1 MRKRTSRGTTVTC
14 GVTSLSPSLPIE
26 GPFPE
31 STPEPRATGQV
42 NCSEGTQGRLPS
54 ENPTRVY
61 TGDKA
66 SDTARHQR
74 PELPKASA
82 PSPGPRGCPSRSRI
96 AAVRAR
102 LAVLIFAA
110 LLAHGLGLRSAHT
123 RRDAKA
129 RPVPGSLSTRRR
141 QPVLAPTFL
150 STPRPAW
157 HLARGYRNP
166 KRPAPSATRAART
179 PFPPCSL
186 CPSARGAAE
195 EMRPVAI
202 VARRL
207 LRKCDLWQ
215 WEGVLR
221 PPTPDIPRRKPPS
234 DCQYPTFLGA
244 HPPGTA
250 SRRRPR
256 CHNSHFLS
264 TPPRHSPADAPRARP
279 QFH

>member
-26 GPFPE
+26 GPSPE

-54 ENPTRVY
+54 ENPTHVY

-129 RPVPGSLSTRRR
+129 RPVPGSLSTCRR

-157 HLARGYRNP
+157 RLARGYRNP
-166 KRPAPSATRAART
+166 KRPAPSATRGARA
-179 PFPPCSL
+179 PFPPCVL

-195 EMRPVAI
+195 EMRPVAMGGGPPP
-202 VARRL
+202 ANTRHSSAETALRL
-207 LRKCDLWQ
+207 PIPH
-215 WEGVLR
+215 V
-221 PPTPDIPRRKPPS
+221 PRRPS
-234 DCQYPTFLGA
+234 ARDGVQ
-244 HPPGTA
+244 TA
-250 SRRRPR
+250 PALPQLAFPQHSAAALPRRRPT
-256 CHNSHFLS
+256 CA
-264 TPPRHSPADAPRARP
+264 SPISLTYQP
-279 QFH
+279 

>member
-26 GPFPE
+26 GPSPE

-110 LLAHGLGLRSAHT
+110 LLAHGLGLRGAHT

-141 QPVLAPTFL
+141 RPVLAPVLL
-150 STPRPAW
+150 STPVRRRTW
-157 HLARGYRNP
+157 RARAPGS
-166 KRPAPSATRAART
+166 PSA
-179 PFPPCSL
+179 L
-186 CPSARGAAE
+186 CPSQPAHRSLHAFFARRGA
-195 EMRPVAI
+195 V
-202 VARRL
+202 L

-234 DCQYPTFLGA
+234 YCQYSTFLGA

-264 TPPRHSPADAPRARP
+264 TPPRHSPTDASREPS